1 MIRIYHPTNRNNN
14 RIKEIDF
21 LRGFLILLMV
31 MDHLFFDFG
40 QLIYIISNF
49 SMDQSLLSQF
59 VMFSS
64 SYLNWDFRINF
75 RIFVVMLFFFISG
88 ISFQFSKN
96 NNKRGVILLIIG
108 ILLTLGSIIVS
119 YILKDDFVVIASI
132 FLTFGLAILITNFI
146 YFVINK
152 ILKNNTIS
160 SLFLVIIGLLGA
172 IYFIDYTFN
181 INVPIINKIE
191 SFNDLIDVIL
201 GYKQYGFDDIPLLI
215 NLTATLIGFGIGKL
229 VYPNRKS
236 LFSYFN
242 KKIYVKPSKSLK
254 LYNEKL
260 YTRKKAI
267 HILLTPF
274 SLIGRCIE
282 FFGRHSLYVYII
294 HQFVLIPILIICL
307 ISNGFNL
314 TL

>member
-1 MIRIYHPTNRNNN
+1 MIRIYHTTNRNNN

-21 LRGFLILLMV
+21 LRGFLILLMI

-49 SMDQSLLSQF
+49 SLDQSLLSQF
-59 VMFSS
+59 VKFSS
-64 SYLNWDFRINF
+64 SYLSWDLRINF

-96 NNKRGVILLIIG
+96 NNKRGLILLSIG
-108 ILLTLGSIIVS
+108 ILLTIGSIIVS
-119 YILKDDFVVIASI
+119 YVLKDDFVIIASI

-146 YFVINK
+146 YFLINK

-172 IYFIDYTFN
+172 IYFIDFTFN
-181 INVPIINKIE
+181 VNVPIINKIE

-215 NLTATLIGFGIGKL
+215 NLTAMLIGFGIGKL
-229 VYPNRKS
+229 VYSNRKS

-254 LYNEKL
+254 FYNEKL

-267 HILLTPF
+267 FILLTPF
-274 SLIGRCIE
+274 SLIGKCIE

>member
-1 MIRIYHPTNRNNN
+1 MIRIYHTTNRNNN

-49 SMDQSLLSQF
+49 SLDQTLLSQF

-64 SYLNWDFRINF
+64 SYLSRDFRINF

-96 NNKRGVILLIIG
+96 NNKRGVILLSIG

-119 YILKDDFVVIASI
+119 YILKDDFVIIASI

-160 SLFLVIIGLLGA
+160 SLFLIIIGLLGA
-172 IYFIDYTFN
+172 IYFIDFTFN
-181 INVPIINKIE
+181 VNVPIINKIE

-215 NLTATLIGFGIGKL
+215 NLTAMLIGFGIGKL
-229 VYPNRKS
+229 VYSNRKS

-254 LYNEKL
+254 FYNEKL

-267 HILLTPF
+267 FILLTPF
-274 SLIGRCIE
+274 SLIGKCIE

>member
-49 SMDQSLLSQF
+49 SLDQSLLSQF
-59 VMFSS
+59 VKFSS

-96 NNKRGVILLIIG
+96 NNKRGVILLSIG
-108 ILLTLGSIIVS
+108 ILLILGSIIVS
-119 YILKDDFVVIASI
+119 YILKDDFVIIASI

-172 IYFIDYTFN
+172 IYFIDFTFN
-181 INVPIINKIE
+181 VNVPIINKIE

-215 NLTATLIGFGIGKL
+215 NLTAMLIGFGIGKL

-254 LYNEKL
+254 FYNEKL
-260 YTRKKAI
+260 FVRKKAI
-267 HILLTPF
+267 YILLTPF
-274 SLIGRCIE
+274 SLIGKCIE

-307 ISNGFNL
+307 VSNGFNL

>member
-49 SMDQSLLSQF
+49 SLDQSLLSQF
-59 VMFSS
+59 VKFSS
-64 SYLNWDFRINF
+64 SYLSWDFRINF

-96 NNKRGVILLIIG
+96 NNKRGVILLSIG

-119 YILKDDFVVIASI
+119 YILKDDFVIIASI

-172 IYFIDYTFN
+172 IYFIDFTFN
-181 INVPIINKIE
+181 VNVTIINKIE

-215 NLTATLIGFGIGKL
+215 NLTAMLIGFGIGKL

-242 KKIYVKPSKSLK
+242 EKIYVKPSKSLK
-254 LYNEKL
+254 FYNEKL
-260 YTRKKAI
+260 FARKKAI
-267 HILLTPF
+267 YILLTPF
-274 SLIGRCIE
+274 SLIGKCFE
-282 FFGRHSLYVYII
+282 FFGRHTLYVYII

-307 ISNGFNL
+307 VSNGFNL
-314 TL
+314 AL

>member
-59 VMFSS
+59 VKFSS
-64 SYLNWDFRINF
+64 SYLSWDFRINF

-96 NNKRGVILLIIG
+96 NNKRGVILLSIG

-119 YILKDDFVVIASI
+119 YILKDDFVIIASI

-172 IYFIDYTFN
+172 IYFIDFTFN
-181 INVPIINKIE
+181 VNVPIINKIE

-215 NLTATLIGFGIGKL
+215 NLTAMFIGFGIGKL

-254 LYNEKL
+254 FYNEKL

-267 HILLTPF
+267 FIILTPF
-274 SLIGRCIE
+274 SLIGKCIE

>member
-49 SMDQSLLSQF
+49 SLDQSLLSQF
-59 VMFSS
+59 VKFSS
-64 SYLNWDFRINF
+64 SYLSWDFRINF

-96 NNKRGVILLIIG
+96 NNKRGVILLSIG

-119 YILKDDFVVIASI
+119 YILKDDFVIIASI

-172 IYFIDYTFN
+172 IYFIDFSFN
-181 INVPIINKIE
+181 VNVPIINKIE

-215 NLTATLIGFGIGKL
+215 NLTAMFIGFGIGKL

-254 LYNEKL
+254 FYNEKL

-267 HILLTPF
+267 FIILTPF
-274 SLIGRCIE
+274 SLIGKCIE

-307 ISNGFNL
+307 ISNGFDL

>member
-49 SMDQSLLSQF
+49 SLDQSLLSQF
-59 VMFSS
+59 VKFSS
-64 SYLNWDFRINF
+64 SYLSWDFRINF

-96 NNKRGVILLIIG
+96 NNKRGVILLSIG

-119 YILKDDFVVIASI
+119 YILKDDFVIIASI

-160 SLFLVIIGLLGA
+160 SLFLIIIGLLGA
-172 IYFIDYTFN
+172 IYFIDFTFN
-181 INVPIINKIE
+181 VNVPIINKIE

-215 NLTATLIGFGIGKL
+215 NLTAMFIGFGIGKL

-254 LYNEKL
+254 FYNEKL

-267 HILLTPF
+267 FIILTPF
-274 SLIGRCIE
+274 SLIGKCIE

>member
-21 LRGFLILLMV
+21 LRGFLILLMI

-49 SMDQSLLSQF
+49 SLNQSLLSQF
-59 VMFSS
+59 VKFSS
-64 SYLNWDFRINF
+64 SYLSWDFRINF

-96 NNKRGVILLIIG
+96 NNKRGFILLSIG
-108 ILLTLGSIIVS
+108 ILLTLGSIIIS
-119 YILKDDFVVIASI
+119 YILKDDFVIIASI

-160 SLFLVIIGLLGA
+160 SLFLVIIGLFAA
-172 IYFIDYTFN
+172 IYFIDFTFN
-181 INVPIINKIE
+181 VNVPIINKIE
-191 SFNDLIDVIL
+191 SFNDLVNVIL

-215 NLTATLIGFGIGKL
+215 NLTAMLIGFGIGKL

-254 LYNEKL
+254 FYNEKL

-267 HILLTPF
+267 YILLTPF
-274 SLIGRCIE
+274 LLIGKLIE

-307 ISNGFNL
+307 VSNGFNL

>member
-49 SMDQSLLSQF
+49 SLDQTLLSQF

-64 SYLNWDFRINF
+64 SYLSRDFRINF

-96 NNKRGVILLIIG
+96 NNKRGVILLSIG

-119 YILKDDFVVIASI
+119 YILKDDFVIIASI

-160 SLFLVIIGLLGA
+160 SLFLIIIGLLGA
-172 IYFIDYTFN
+172 IYFIDFTFN
-181 INVPIINKIE
+181 VNVPIINKIE

-215 NLTATLIGFGIGKL
+215 NLTAMVIGFGIGKL

-254 LYNEKL
+254 FYNEKL

-267 HILLTPF
+267 FILLTPF
-274 SLIGRCIE
+274 SLIGKCIE

>member
-49 SMDQSLLSQF
+49 SLDQTLLSQF

-64 SYLNWDFRINF
+64 SYLSRDLRINF

-96 NNKRGVILLIIG
+96 NNKRGVILLSIG
-108 ILLTLGSIIVS
+108 ILLTIGSIIVS
-119 YILKDDFVVIASI
+119 YILKDDFVIIASI

-160 SLFLVIIGLLGA
+160 SLFLIIIGLLGA
-172 IYFIDYTFN
+172 IYFIDFTFN
-181 INVPIINKIE
+181 VNVPIINKIE

-215 NLTATLIGFGIGKL
+215 NLTAMLIGFGIGKL

-260 YTRKKAI
+260 YARKKAI
-267 HILLTPF
+267 YILLTPF
-274 SLIGRCIE
+274 LLIVKLIE

>member
-64 SYLNWDFRINF
+64 SYLSWDFRINF

-96 NNKRGVILLIIG
+96 NNKRGVILLSIG

-119 YILKDDFVVIASI
+119 YILKDDFVIIASI

-160 SLFLVIIGLLGA
+160 SLFLIIIGLLGA
-172 IYFIDYTFN
+172 IYFIDFTFN
-181 INVPIINKIE
+181 VNVPIINKIE

-215 NLTATLIGFGIGKL
+215 NLTAMLIGFGIGKL

-254 LYNEKL
+254 FYNEKL

-267 HILLTPF
+267 YILLTPF
-274 SLIGRCIE
+274 SLIGKLIE

-307 ISNGFNL
+307 VSNGFNL
-314 TL
+314 AL

>member
-1 MIRIYHPTNRNNN
+1 MIRIYHPANKNNN

-49 SMDQSLLSQF
+49 SLDQSLLSQF
-59 VMFSS
+59 VKLS
-64 SYLNWDFRINF
+64 WDFRINF

-96 NNKRGVILLIIG
+96 NNKRGVILLSIG

-160 SLFLVIIGLLGA
+160 SLFLVIIGLLSA
-172 IYFIDYTFN
+172 IYFIDFTFN
-181 INVPIINKIE
+181 T
-191 SFNDLIDVIL
+191 F
-201 GYKQYGFDDIPLLI
+201 
-215 NLTATLIGFGIGKL
+215 
-229 VYPNRKS
+229 
-236 LFSYFN
+236 
-242 KKIYVKPSKSLK
+242 IYCTTK
-254 LYNEKL
+254 
-260 YTRKKAI
+260 
-267 HILLTPF
+267 
-274 SLIGRCIE
+274 
-282 FFGRHSLYVYII
+282 
-294 HQFVLIPILIICL
+294 
-307 ISNGFNL
+307 
-314 TL
+314 

>member
-49 SMDQSLLSQF
+49 SLDQSLLSQF
-59 VMFSS
+59 VKFSS
-64 SYLNWDFRINF
+64 SYLSWDFRINF

-96 NNKRGVILLIIG
+96 NNKRGVILLSIG

-119 YILKDDFVVIASI
+119 YILKDDFVIIASI

-172 IYFIDYTFN
+172 IYFIDFTFN
-181 INVPIINKIE
+181 VNVPIINKIE

-215 NLTATLIGFGIGKL
+215 NLTAMLIGFGIGKL

-254 LYNEKL
+254 FYNQKL
-260 YTRKKAI
+260 FVRKKAI
-267 HILLTPF
+267 YILLTPF
-274 SLIGRCIE
+274 SLIGKCIE

-307 ISNGFNL
+307 VSNGFNL
-314 TL
+314 AL

>member
-49 SMDQSLLSQF
+49 SLDQSLLSQF

-64 SYLNWDFRINF
+64 SYLSWDFRINF

-96 NNKRGVILLIIG
+96 NNKRGVILLSIG

-119 YILKDDFVVIASI
+119 YILKDDFVIIASI

-172 IYFIDYTFN
+172 IYFIDFTFN
-181 INVPIINKIE
+181 VNVPIINKIE

-215 NLTATLIGFGIGKL
+215 NLTAMLIGFGIGKL

-254 LYNEKL
+254 FYNEKL

-267 HILLTPF
+267 YILLTPF
-274 SLIGRCIE
+274 SLIGKLIE

>member
-49 SMDQSLLSQF
+49 SLDQTLLSQF
-59 VMFSS
+59 VKFSS
-64 SYLNWDFRINF
+64 SYLSWDFRINF

-96 NNKRGVILLIIG
+96 NNKRGVILLSIG

-119 YILKDDFVVIASI
+119 YILKDDFVIIASI

-160 SLFLVIIGLLGA
+160 SLFLIIIGLLVL
-172 IYFIDYTFN
+172 FIL
-181 INVPIINKIE
+181 
-191 SFNDLIDVIL
+191 LIL
-201 GYKQYGFDDIPLLI
+201 LLMLMYPLLI
-215 NLTATLIGFGIGKL
+215 KL
-229 VYPNRKS
+229 N
-236 LFSYFN
+236 
-242 KKIYVKPSKSLK
+242 
-254 LYNEKL
+254 
-260 YTRKKAI
+260 
-267 HILLTPF
+267 H
-274 SLIGRCIE
+274 
-282 FFGRHSLYVYII
+282 
-294 HQFVLIPILIICL
+294 
-307 ISNGFNL
+307 L
-314 TL
+314 TLLPKKSPTFCK

>member
-49 SMDQSLLSQF
+49 SLDQTLLSQF
-59 VMFSS
+59 VKFSS

-96 NNKRGVILLIIG
+96 NNKRGIILLSIG

-160 SLFLVIIGLLGA
+160 SLFLIIIGLLGA
-172 IYFIDYTFN
+172 IYFIDFTFN
-181 INVPIINKIE
+181 VNVPIINKIE
-191 SFNDLIDVIL
+191 SFIDLIDVIL

-215 NLTATLIGFGIGKL
+215 NLTAMLIGFGIGKL

-254 LYNEKL
+254 FYNEKL

-267 HILLTPF
+267 YILLTPF
-274 SLIGRCIE
+274 SLIGKLIE
-282 FFGRHSLYVYII
+282 FFGRHTLYVYII

-307 ISNGFNL
+307 VSNGFNL
-314 TL
+314 AL

>member
-49 SMDQSLLSQF
+49 SLDQTLLSQF

-64 SYLNWDFRINF
+64 SYLSRDFRINF

-96 NNKRGVILLIIG
+96 NNKRGVILLSIG

-119 YILKDDFVVIASI
+119 YILKNDFVIIASI

-160 SLFLVIIGLLGA
+160 SLFLIIIGLLGA
-172 IYFIDYTFN
+172 IYFIDFTFN
-181 INVPIINKIE
+181 VNVPIINKIE

-215 NLTATLIGFGIGKL
+215 NLTAMFIGFGIGKL

-254 LYNEKL
+254 FYNEKL

-267 HILLTPF
+267 FIILTPF
-274 SLIGRCIE
+274 SLIGKCIE

>member
-49 SMDQSLLSQF
+49 SMEQSLLSQF
-59 VMFSS
+59 VKFSS
-64 SYLNWDFRINF
+64 SYLSWDFRINF

-96 NNKRGVILLIIG
+96 NNKRGVILLSIG

-119 YILKDDFVVIASI
+119 YILKDDFVIIASI

-160 SLFLVIIGLLGA
+160 SLFLIIIGLLGA
-172 IYFIDYTFN
+172 IYFIDFTFN
-181 INVPIINKIE
+181 VNVPIINKIE

-215 NLTATLIGFGIGKL
+215 NLTAMFIGFGIGKL

-254 LYNEKL
+254 FYNEKL

-267 HILLTPF
+267 FIILTPF
-274 SLIGRCIE
+274 SLIGKCIE

>member
-49 SMDQSLLSQF
+49 SLDQTLLSQF

-64 SYLNWDFRINF
+64 SYLSRDFRINF

-96 NNKRGVILLIIG
+96 NNKRGVILLSIG
-108 ILLTLGSIIVS
+108 ILLTIGSIIVS
-119 YILKDDFVVIASI
+119 YVLKDDFVIIASI

-160 SLFLVIIGLLGA
+160 SLFLIIIGLLGA
-172 IYFIDYTFN
+172 IYFIDFSFN
-181 INVPIINKIE
+181 VNVPIINKIE

-215 NLTATLIGFGIGKL
+215 NLTAMLIGFGIGKL

-254 LYNEKL
+254 FYNEKL

-267 HILLTPF
+267 FIILTPF
-274 SLIGRCIE
+274 SLIGKCIE

>member
-1 MIRIYHPTNRNNN
+1 MIRIYHPTNKNSN

-49 SMDQSLLSQF
+49 SLNQSLLSQF
-59 VMFSS
+59 VKFSS
-64 SYLNWDFRINF
+64 SYLSWDFRINF

-96 NNKRGVILLIIG
+96 NNKRGVILLSIG

-119 YILKDDFVVIASI
+119 YILKDDFVIIASI

-160 SLFLVIIGLLGA
+160 SLFLVIIGLFVA
-172 IYFIDYTFN
+172 IYFIDFTFN
-181 INVPIINKIE
+181 VNVPIINKIE
-191 SFNDLIDVIL
+191 SFNDLINVIL

-215 NLTATLIGFGIGKL
+215 NLTAMLIGFGIGKL

-254 LYNEKL
+254 FYNEKL

-267 HILLTPF
+267 FILLTPF
-274 SLIGRCIE
+274 SLIGKLIE

-307 ISNGFNL
+307 VSNGFNL

>member
-59 VMFSS
+59 VKFSS
-64 SYLNWDFRINF
+64 SYLSWDLRINF

-96 NNKRGVILLIIG
+96 NNKRGVILLSIG

-119 YILKDDFVVIASI
+119 YILKDDFVIIASI

-160 SLFLVIIGLLGA
+160 ALFLVIIGLLGA
-172 IYFIDYTFN
+172 IYFIDFTFN
-181 INVPIINKIE
+181 VNVPIINKIE

-215 NLTATLIGFGIGKL
+215 NLTAMLIGFGIGKL

-267 HILLTPF
+267 YILLTPF
-274 SLIGRCIE
+274 SLAGKCIE

-307 ISNGFNL
+307 VSNGFNL
-314 TL
+314 AL

>member
-59 VMFSS
+59 VKLSS
-64 SYLNWDFRINF
+64 SYLSWDFRINF

-96 NNKRGVILLIIG
+96 NNKRGVILLSIG

-119 YILKDDFVVIASI
+119 YILKEDFVIIASI

-215 NLTATLIGFGIGKL
+215 NLTAMLIGFGIGKL

-260 YTRKKAI
+260 FARKKAI

>member
-49 SMDQSLLSQF
+49 SLDQSLLSQF
-59 VMFSS
+59 VKFSS

-96 NNKRGVILLIIG
+96 NNKRGLILLSIG
-108 ILLTLGSIIVS
+108 ILLTLGSIIFS
-119 YILKDDFVVIASI
+119 YILKDDFVIIASI

-146 YFVINK
+146 YFLINK

-172 IYFIDYTFN
+172 IYFIDFTFN
-181 INVPIINKIE
+181 VNVPIINKIE

-215 NLTATLIGFGIGKL
+215 NLTAMLIGFGIGKL
-229 VYPNRKS
+229 LYPDRKS

-242 KKIYVKPSKSLK
+242 KKIFVKPSKSLK
-254 LYNEKL
+254 FYNEKL

-267 HILLTPF
+267 YILLTPF
-274 SLIGRCIE
+274 SLIGKCIE
-282 FFGRHSLYVYII
+282 FFGRHTLYVYII

-307 ISNGFNL
+307 VSNGFNL

>member
-59 VMFSS
+59 VKFSS
-64 SYLNWDFRINF
+64 SYLSWDFRINF

-96 NNKRGVILLIIG
+96 NNKRGVILLSIG
-108 ILLTLGSIIVS
+108 ILLTIGSIIVS
-119 YILKDDFVVIASI
+119 YVLKDDFVIIASI

-172 IYFIDYTFN
+172 IYFIDFSFN
-181 INVPIINKIE
+181 VNVPIINKIE

-215 NLTATLIGFGIGKL
+215 NLTAMFIGFGIGKL

-254 LYNEKL
+254 FYNEKL

-267 HILLTPF
+267 FIILTPF
-274 SLIGRCIE
+274 SLIGKCIE

-314 TL
+314 AL

>member
-49 SMDQSLLSQF
+49 SLDQSLLSQF
-59 VMFSS
+59 VKFSS
-64 SYLNWDFRINF
+64 SYLSWDFRINF

-96 NNKRGVILLIIG
+96 NNKRGVILLSIG

-119 YILKDDFVVIASI
+119 YILKDDFVIIASI

-160 SLFLVIIGLLGA
+160 SLFLIIIGLLGA
-172 IYFIDYTFN
+172 IYFIDFTFN
-181 INVPIINKIE
+181 VNVPIINKIE

-215 NLTATLIGFGIGKL
+215 NLTAMLIGFGIGSL

-242 KKIYVKPSKSLK
+242 KKIYVKPSKYLK
-254 LYNEKL
+254 FYNERL
-260 YTRKKAI
+260 YKRKKAI
-267 HILLTPF
+267 FILLTPF
-274 SLIGRCIE
+274 SLIGKCIE

>member
-49 SMDQSLLSQF
+49 SLDQSLLSQF
-59 VMFSS
+59 VKFSS
-64 SYLNWDFRINF
+64 SYLSWDFRINF

-96 NNKRGVILLIIG
+96 NNKRGVILLSIG

-119 YILKDDFVVIASI
+119 YILKDDFVIIASI

-160 SLFLVIIGLLGA
+160 ALFLVIIGLFGA
-172 IYFIDYTFN
+172 IYFIDFTFN
-181 INVPIINKIE
+181 VNVPIINKIE
-191 SFNDLIDVIL
+191 SFIDLIDVIL

-215 NLTATLIGFGIGKL
+215 NLTAMLIGFGIGKL
-229 VYPNRKS
+229 VYPNRKT

-254 LYNEKL
+254 FYNEKF
-260 YTRKKAI
+260 YARKKAI
-267 HILLTPF
+267 YILLTSF
-274 SLIGRCIE
+274 SLIGKCIG

-307 ISNGFNL
+307 VSNGFNL
-314 TL
+314 AL

>member
-96 NNKRGVILLIIG
+96 NNKRGVILLFIG

-172 IYFIDYTFN
+172 IYFIDFTFN
-181 INVPIINKIE
+181 VNVSIINKIE

-215 NLTATLIGFGIGKL
+215 NLTAMLIGFGIGKL

-254 LYNEKL
+254 FYNEKL

-267 HILLTPF
+267 YILLTPF
-274 SLIGRCIE
+274 SLIGKCIE

-314 TL
+314 AL

>member
-96 NNKRGVILLIIG
+96 NNKRGVILLSIG

-119 YILKDDFVVIASI
+119 YILKDDFVIIASI

-254 LYNEKL
+254 FYNEKL

-267 HILLTPF
+267 YILLTPF
-274 SLIGRCIE
+274 SLIGKLIE

>member
-1 MIRIYHPTNRNNN
+1 MIRIYHPTNRNNK

-49 SMDQSLLSQF
+49 SLDQSMLSQF
-59 VMFSS
+59 VKFSS
-64 SYLNWDFRINF
+64 SYLSWDFRINF
-75 RIFVVMLFFFISG
+75 RIFIVMLFFFISG

-96 NNKRGVILLIIG
+96 NNKRGVVLLSIG

-119 YILKDDFVVIASI
+119 YILKDDFVIIASI

-146 YFVINK
+146 YFLINK

-172 IYFIDYTFN
+172 IYFIDFTFN
-181 INVPIINKIE
+181 VNVPIINKIE

-215 NLTATLIGFGIGKL
+215 NLTAMLIGFGIGKL

-254 LYNEKL
+254 FYNQKL
-260 YTRKKAI
+260 FVRKKAI
-267 HILLTPF
+267 FILLTPF
-274 SLIGRCIE
+274 SLIGKCIE

-307 ISNGFNL
+307 VSNGFNL

>member
-49 SMDQSLLSQF
+49 SLDQTLLSQF
-59 VMFSS
+59 VKFSS
-64 SYLNWDFRINF
+64 SYLSWDFRINF

-96 NNKRGVILLIIG
+96 NNKRGVILLSIG

-119 YILKDDFVVIASI
+119 YILKDDFVIIASI

-146 YFVINK
+146 YFLINK

-172 IYFIDYTFN
+172 IYFIDFTFN
-181 INVPIINKIE
+181 VNVPIINKIE
-191 SFNDLIDVIL
+191 SLNDLINVIL

-215 NLTATLIGFGIGKL
+215 NLTAMFIGFGIGKL

-260 YTRKKAI
+260 YARKKAI
-267 HILLTPF
+267 FILLTPF
-274 SLIGRCIE
+274 SLIGKCIE

-314 TL
+314 AL

>member
-49 SMDQSLLSQF
+49 SLDQTLLSQF

-64 SYLNWDFRINF
+64 SYLSWDFRINF

-96 NNKRGVILLIIG
+96 NNKRGVILLSIG
-108 ILLTLGSIIVS
+108 ILLTIGSIIVS
-119 YILKDDFVVIASI
+119 YVLKDDFVIIASI

-172 IYFIDYTFN
+172 IYFIDFSFN
-181 INVPIINKIE
+181 VNVPIINKIE

-215 NLTATLIGFGIGKL
+215 NLTAMFIGFGIGKL

-254 LYNEKL
+254 FYNEKL

-267 HILLTPF
+267 FIILTPF
-274 SLIGRCIE
+274 SLIGKCIE

>member
-21 LRGFLILLMV
+21 LRGLLILLMV

-59 VMFSS
+59 VKFSS
-64 SYLNWDFRINF
+64 SYLSWDFRINF

-96 NNKRGVILLIIG
+96 NNKRGVILLSIG

-119 YILKDDFVVIASI
+119 YILKDDFVIIASI

-146 YFVINK
+146 YFVINN

-160 SLFLVIIGLLGA
+160 ALFLVIIGLLGA
-172 IYFIDYTFN
+172 IYFIDFTFN
-181 INVPIINKIE
+181 VNVPLINKIE
-191 SFNDLIDVIL
+191 SFYDLIDVIL

-215 NLTATLIGFGIGKL
+215 NLTAMLIGFGIGKL

-260 YTRKKAI
+260 FARKKAI

-307 ISNGFNL
+307 VSNGFNL
-314 TL
+314 AL

>member
-1 MIRIYHPTNRNNN
+1 MIRIYHTTNRNNN

-21 LRGFLILLMV
+21 LRGFLILLMI

-49 SMDQSLLSQF
+49 SLDQSLLSQF
-59 VMFSS
+59 VKFSS
-64 SYLNWDFRINF
+64 SYLSWDFRINF

-96 NNKRGVILLIIG
+96 NNKRGVILLSIG
-108 ILLTLGSIIVS
+108 ILLTLGSIVVS
-119 YILKDDFVVIASI
+119 YILKDDFVIIASI

-172 IYFIDYTFN
+172 IYFINFTFN
-181 INVPIINKIE
+181 VDVPIINKLE

-215 NLTATLIGFGIGKL
+215 NLTAMLIGFGIGKL

-254 LYNEKL
+254 FYNEKL

-267 HILLTPF
+267 FILLTPF
-274 SLIGRCIE
+274 SLIGKLIE

-307 ISNGFNL
+307 VSNGFNL

>member
-49 SMDQSLLSQF
+49 SLDQSLLSQF
-59 VMFSS
+59 VKFSS

-96 NNKRGVILLIIG
+96 NNKRGVILLSIG

-119 YILKDDFVVIASI
+119 YILKDDFVIIASI

-152 ILKNNTIS
+152 ILKNSTIS
-160 SLFLVIIGLLGA
+160 SLFLVIIGLLSA
-172 IYFIDYTFN
+172 IYFINYTFN
-181 INVPIINKIE
+181 VNVPTINKIE

-215 NLTATLIGFGIGKL
+215 NLTAMLIGFGIGKL

-242 KKIYVKPSKSLK
+242 KKIYVKPSKYLK
-254 LYNEKL
+254 LYKEKL
-260 YTRKKAI
+260 YTRNKAI
-267 HILLTPF
+267 YILLTPF
-274 SLIGRCIE
+274 SLIGKCIE
-282 FFGRHSLYVYII
+282 FFGRHTLYVYII

-307 ISNGFNL
+307 LSNGFIL

>member
-59 VMFSS
+59 VKFSS
-64 SYLNWDFRINF
+64 SYLSWDFRINF

-96 NNKRGVILLIIG
+96 NNKRGVILLSIG

-119 YILKDDFVVIASI
+119 YILKDDFVIIASI

-152 ILKNNTIS
+152 ILKNNTIY
-160 SLFLVIIGLLGA
+160 SLFLIIIGLLGA
-172 IYFIDYTFN
+172 IYFIDFTFN
-181 INVPIINKIE
+181 VNVPIINKIE

-215 NLTATLIGFGIGKL
+215 NLTAMLIGFGIGKL

-254 LYNEKL
+254 FYNEKL

-267 HILLTPF
+267 YILLTPF
-274 SLIGRCIE
+274 SLIGKLIE

>member
-59 VMFSS
+59 VKFSS
-64 SYLNWDFRINF
+64 SYLSWDFRINF

-96 NNKRGVILLIIG
+96 NNKRGVILLSIG
-108 ILLTLGSIIVS
+108 ILLTIGSIIVS
-119 YILKDDFVVIASI
+119 YVLKDDFVIIASI

-160 SLFLVIIGLLGA
+160 SLFLIIIGLLGA
-172 IYFIDYTFN
+172 IYFIDFSFN
-181 INVPIINKIE
+181 VNVPIINKIE

-215 NLTATLIGFGIGKL
+215 NLTAMFIGFGIGKL

-254 LYNEKL
+254 FYNEKF
-260 YTRKKAI
+260 YARKKAI
-267 HILLTPF
+267 YILLTPF
-274 SLIGRCIE
+274 SLIGKCIE
-282 FFGRHSLYVYII
+282 FLGRHSLYVYII

>member
-49 SMDQSLLSQF
+49 SLDQSLLSQF
-59 VMFSS
+59 VKFSS
-64 SYLNWDFRINF
+64 SYLSWDFRINF

-96 NNKRGVILLIIG
+96 NNKRGVILLSIG

-119 YILKDDFVVIASI
+119 YILKDDFVIIASI

-146 YFVINK
+146 YFLINK
-152 ILKNNTIS
+152 ILKNNAIS
-160 SLFLVIIGLLGA
+160 SLFLIIIGLFAA
-172 IYFIDYTFN
+172 IYFIDFTFN
-181 INVPIINKIE
+181 VNVPIINKIE
-191 SFNDLIDVIL
+191 SFNDLINVIS

-215 NLTATLIGFGIGKL
+215 NLTAMLIGFGIGKL

-254 LYNEKL
+254 FYNEKL

-267 HILLTPF
+267 FIILTPF
-274 SLIGRCIE
+274 SLIGKCIE

-307 ISNGFNL
+307 ISNGFDL

>member
-49 SMDQSLLSQF
+49 SLDQTLLSQF

-64 SYLNWDFRINF
+64 SYLSRDLRINF

-96 NNKRGVILLIIG
+96 NNKRGVILLSIG

-119 YILKDDFVVIASI
+119 YILKDDFVIITSI
-132 FLTFGLAILITNFI
+132 FLTFGLTILITNFI

-172 IYFIDYTFN
+172 IYFIDFSFN
-181 INVPIINKIE
+181 VNVPIINKIE

-215 NLTATLIGFGIGKL
+215 NLTAMFIGFGIGKL

-254 LYNEKL
+254 FYNEKL

-267 HILLTPF
+267 FIILTPF
-274 SLIGRCIE
+274 SLIGKCIE

-307 ISNGFNL
+307 ISNGFDL